1 MGNGRQ
7 TRDFIYID
15 DLTDAFL
22 KIVKSNLK
30 NKIYNLGSGK
40 ETSINEIAG
49 LIEGKT
55 IFIPKRPGEAIRS
68 CANIS
73 KICRDIN
80 WKPKISIT
88 EGVKRLFNN

>member
-22 KIVKSNLK
+22 KIIKSNLK

-40 ETSINEIAG
+40 ETSINKIAS
-49 LIEGKT
+49 LIEGKK
-55 IFIPKRPGEAIRS
+55 FLFLRDLVKQS
-68 CANIS
+68 VLVLIS
-73 KICRDIN
+73 LKFVEILIGN
-80 WKPKISIT
+80 QK
-88 EGVKRLFNN
+88 FQ

>member
-15 DLTDAFL
+15 DLTNAFL
-22 KIVKSNLK
+22 KIIKSNLK

-40 ETSINEIAG
+40 ETSINKIASLIAG
-49 LIEGKT
+49 KK
-55 IFIPKRPGEAIRS
+55 IFIPKRTGETMRS

-73 KICRDIN
+73 KICKDIN